1 MSNFTNLNTYDSS
14 GLFRFGS
21 VSLQDIYVR
30 ACYFLSWSSIVSG
43 LFRFGFISFRVCFVS
58 GLFRFGP
65 VTFRVYFISGL
76 FRFGFI
82 SFRACFV
89 SGLFRFG
96 AVSIQVGP
104 VSFRACFVSG
114 LLLKVNSGMTD
125 FGTLRIHR
133 SKISKGEVDQLYTV
147 SNNRSIKFQVKFT
160 KTVS

>member
-43 LFRFGFISFRVCFVS
+43 LFRFGSVSFRVYFVSGLLRFGFISFLACFVS
-58 GLFRFGP
+58 GLFHFWP
-65 VTFRVYFISGL
+65 VSFRVYFVSGL

-82 SFRACFV
+82 SFRGCFD
-89 SGLFRFG
+89 S
-96 AVSIQVGP
+96 SW
-104 VSFRACFVSG
+104 ACFVSG

-133 SKISKGEVDQLYTV
+133 LHLYLLVFSV
-147 SNNRSIKFQVKFT
+147 S
-160 KTVS
+160 